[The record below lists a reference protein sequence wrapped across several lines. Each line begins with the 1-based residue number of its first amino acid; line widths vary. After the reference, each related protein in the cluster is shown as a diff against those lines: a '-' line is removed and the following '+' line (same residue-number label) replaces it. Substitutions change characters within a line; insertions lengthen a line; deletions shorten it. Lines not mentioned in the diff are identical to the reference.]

1 MNQITMNP
9 CIPPTISR
17 SHFEIMKWNQKTAL
31 IFFSAIFLQIT
42 GCGALSDTK
51 SDRETLN
58 NFLKPVNSIDLKT
71 VENAVNRLL
80 IQNKEALSSSDR
92 LQIAAYFDKIEDPNR
107 AIEQLEKIQGEDK
120 LASLARLN
128 EGRLHFIR
136 TRLASKAEVSLK
148 KSVAI
153 DPKQTEAWA
162 LLASIYD
169 IQNRL
174 PERDQCYAKLDELSS
189 LNRDQLI
196 HWTCRRRPDAGIR
209 EIGELLGAFVKADPT
224 DSISA
229 LALADHLRLQGD
241 FESASKLT
249 EKVLENQSD
258 NTILISSQILN
269 AEIAWD
275 RGDLN
280 LTEKILSEAKAKMEI
295 KHDATLQSR
304 FYRISSLI
312 QISRKSYQRAE
323 SDLNQALKNKPLDRE
338 INQLIVQVQRF
349 QKQPELA
356 RKYESQL
363 NQIDRLED
371 LAQKSTASLYRD
383 DKLWLEK
390 IADIA
395 AQSGRDQVA
404 MAWLRQILVKDP
416 LNSEIQKKIYQI
428 GERLK
433 ERRS

>member
-1 MNQITMNP
+1 MNQIIMDP
-9 CIPPTISR
+9 CIPRIISR
-17 SHFEIMKWNQKTAL
+17 SHFESMKWNQKIAL
-31 IFFSAIFLQIT
+31 IFFSAIFLQLS
-42 GCGALSDTK
+42 GCGALSDPK
-51 SDRETLN
+51 LDRETLN
-58 NFLKPVNSIDLKT
+58 NFLKPVNAIDLKT
-71 VENAVNRLL
+71 AESAVNRLL
-80 IQNKEALSSSDR
+80 IQDKEGLSSSDR
-92 LQIAAYFDKIEDPNR
+92 LQIAAYFDKIDDPNR
-107 AIEQLEKIQGEDK
+107 AIEHLKKIHDDDK

-136 TRLASKAEVSLK
+136 TRLATKAEEALK

-153 DPKQTEAWA
+153 DPNRTDSWA

-174 PERDQCYAKLDELSS
+174 QERDQCYAKLDELSS

-196 HWTCRRRPDAGIR
+196 HWTCRRRPDAAIR

-224 DSISA
+224 DSISV

-241 FESASKLT
+241 FESASNLT
-249 EKVLENQSD
+249 EKVVENQSD

-275 RGDLN
+275 SGDLN
-280 LTEKILSEAKAKMEI
+280 LTEKILSEAKAKMDI
-295 KHDATLQSR
+295 KYDATLQSR

-323 SDLNQALKNKPLDRE
+323 SDLILALKNKPLDRE
-338 INQLIVQVQRF
+338 INQLMVQVQRF

-363 NQIDRLED
+363 NQIDKLEE

-383 DKLWLEK
+383 DKIWLEK

-404 MAWLRQILVKDP
+404 MAWLRQILIKDP
-416 LNSEIQKKIYQI
+416 LNSEIQKKIYQL
-428 GERLK
+428 GQRLK
-433 ERRS
+433 ENRS

>member
-1 MNQITMNP
+1 MNQIIMDP
-9 CIPPTISR
+9 CIPRIISR
-17 SHFEIMKWNQKTAL
+17 SHFESMKWNQKIAL
-31 IFFSAIFLQIT
+31 IFFSAIFLQLS
-42 GCGALSDTK
+42 GCGALSDPK
-51 SDRETLN
+51 LDRETLN
-58 NFLKPVNSIDLKT
+58 NFLKPVNAIDLKT
-71 VENAVNRLL
+71 AESAVNRLL
-80 IQNKEALSSSDR
+80 IQDKEGLSSSDR
-92 LQIAAYFDKIEDPNR
+92 LQIAAYFDKIDDPNR
-107 AIEQLEKIQGEDK
+107 AIEHLKKIHDDDK

-136 TRLASKAEVSLK
+136 TRLATKAEEALK

-153 DPKQTEAWA
+153 DPNRTDSWA

-174 PERDQCYAKLDELSS
+174 QERDQCYAKLDELSS

-196 HWTCRRRPDAGIR
+196 HWTCRRRPDAAIR

-224 DSISA
+224 DSISV

-241 FESASKLT
+241 FESASRLT
-249 EKVLENQSD
+249 EKVVENQSD

-275 RGDLN
+275 SGDLS
-280 LTEKILSEAKAKMEI
+280 LTEKIVGEAKVKMDLKYEP
-295 KHDATLQSR
+295 TLQSR
-304 FYRISSLI
+304 LYRISSLI
-312 QISRKSYQRAE
+312 QISRKNYQRAE

-338 INQLIVQVQRF
+338 INQLMVQVQRF
-349 QKQPELA
+349 QKQPDLA

-383 DKLWLEK
+383 DKLWIEK

>member
-1 MNQITMNP
+1 MNLITIQPQIRRTA
-9 CIPPTISR
+9 IS
-17 SHFEIMKWNQKTAL
+17 FESMKLNQKIAL
-31 IFFSAIFLQIT
+31 ACISSIVMQLS
-42 GCGALSDTK
+42 GCGALSDPK
-51 SDRETLN
+51 LDRETLN
-58 NFLKPVNSIDLKT
+58 NFLKPVNAIDLKT
-71 VENAVNRLL
+71 AESAVKRLL
-80 IQNKEALSSSDR
+80 IQDKEGLSSSDR
-92 LQIAAYFDKIEDPNR
+92 LQIAAYFDKIDDPNR
-107 AIEQLEKIQGEDK
+107 AIEQLEKIHDDDK

-136 TRLASKAEVSLK
+136 TRLATKAEEALK

-153 DPKQTEAWA
+153 DPNRTDSWA

-174 PERDQCYAKLDELSS
+174 QERDQCYAKLDELSS

-196 HWTCRRRPDAGIR
+196 HWTCNRRPDAAIR
-209 EIGELLGAFVKADPT
+209 EIGELLEAFVKADPI
-224 DSISA
+224 DSISTQ
-229 LALADHLRLQGD
+229 ALADHLRLKGD
-241 FESASKLT
+241 FENASKLIS
-249 EKVLENQSD
+249 KVLENHSD
-258 NTILISSQILN
+258 NATLVSCQILS

-275 RGDLN
+275 RGDLII
-280 LTEKILSEAKAKMEI
+280 TEKTLGEMKFDVKY
-295 KHDATLQSR
+295 DPTLQSR
-304 FYRISSLI
+304 FYRISSLT
-312 QISRKSYQRAE
+312 QISRKNYQRAE
-323 SDLNQALKNKPLDRE
+323 SDLILALKNKPLDRE
-338 INQLIVQVQRF
+338 INQLMVQVQRF

-404 MAWLRQILVKDP
+404 MAWLRQILIKDP
-416 LNSEIQKKIYQI
+416 LNSEIQKKIYQL
-428 GERLK
+428 GQRLK
-433 ERRS
+433 EYRS